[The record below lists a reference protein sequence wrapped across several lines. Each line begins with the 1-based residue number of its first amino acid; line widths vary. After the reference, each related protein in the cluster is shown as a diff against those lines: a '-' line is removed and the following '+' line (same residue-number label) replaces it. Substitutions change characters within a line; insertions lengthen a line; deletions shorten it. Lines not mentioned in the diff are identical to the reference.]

1 MCTIKTTSARVLAV
15 TSSLLLLTGC
25 LTVGPDYKPPE
36 TAAPKNW
43 SSDLASGLVAKPTD
57 AQTLARW
64 WTVFNDSTLSGLME
78 QARKG
83 NLSVRK
89 AEAAL
94 REARADRGIQRAA
107 LFPTASVNAAGSR
120 TRSSKAAG
128 GGGTANN
135 FANGFDASW
144 ELDIFGGKRRSLES
158 ATATMESSEEDLR
171 DTLVSLFAEVA
182 VDYVEIRSYQM
193 QLAIVESSVASQTET
208 YEIVRWRH
216 QSGLITQLDEDQ
228 ARLSLEQTRA
238 EIPTLRRNLE
248 QTGHNLAILLGQ
260 QPGTLKTLLVSTNP
274 IPVPPSEVA
283 VGVPANALRQRP
295 DVRSAERKLAAQ
307 TAQIGVAEADRYPT
321 FTLNG
326 SIGLESLMLGNLYT
340 ASARTAQLAA
350 NATWKFFDGGKIR
363 ENIKKQVALQEQVLC
378 DYETAVL
385 TALKDVENA
394 MVAYANEHTRRRALA
409 EAVRA
414 GQSALDLAR
423 NQYFAG
429 LVDFETVLT
438 TQRSLLSAQREL
450 VISDATISS
459 DLISLYKA
467 LGGGWTSLSPSATN
481 GGTKTS
487 SPENKS

>member
-1 MCTIKTTSARVLAV
+1 MKRVPTGQSNAR
-15 TSSLLLLTGC
+15 
-25 LTVGPDYKPPE
+25 
-36 TAAPKNW
+36 
-43 SSDLASGLVAKPTD
+43 
-57 AQTLARW
+57 
-64 WTVFNDSTLSGLME
+64 
-78 QARKG
+78 
-83 NLSVRK
+83 
-89 AEAAL
+89 
-94 REARADRGIQRAA
+94 A
-107 LFPTASVNAAGSR
+107 LFPTLSATDSASR

-135 FANGFDASW
+135 FGNGFDASW
-144 ELDIFGGKRRSLES
+144 ELDVFGGKRRSLES

-171 DTLVSLFAEVA
+171 DTLVSLYAEVA
-182 VDYVEIRSYQM
+182 VDYVEIRSYQT
-193 QLAIVESSVASQTET
+193 QLAIVEASVASQSET

-216 QSGLITQLDEDQ
+216 EAGLITQLDEDQ

-238 EIPTLRRNLE
+238 EIPTLRSNLE
-248 QTGHNLAILLGQ
+248 QTKHNLAILLGQ
-260 QPGTLKTLLVSTNP
+260 SPGMLRTLLAAAKP

-307 TAQIGVAEADRYPT
+307 TAQIGVAEANRYPT

-340 ASARTAQLAA
+340 ASARTAQIAA

-363 ENIKKQVALQEQVLC
+363 ENIKKQVALQEEVLC
-378 DYETAVL
+378 DYESAVL

-394 MVAYANEHTRRRALA
+394 MVAYANQQTRRRALT

-414 GQSALDLAR
+414 GQSALELAR
-423 NQYFAG
+423 HQYFAG
-429 LVDFETVLT
+429 LIDFEIVLT

-450 VISDATISS
+450 VISDATVTSS
-459 DLISLYKA
+459 LVSLYKA
-467 LGGGWTSLSPSATN
+467 LGGGWTPLSPTATN
-481 GGTKTS
+481 GTTKTP

>member
-1 MCTIKTTSARVLAV
+1 MA
-15 TSSLLLLTGC
+15 G
-25 LTVGPDYKPPE
+25 
-36 TAAPKNW
+36 
-43 SSDLASGLVAKPTD
+43 GLIAKPAD
-57 AQTLARW
+57 PQTLARW
-64 WTVFNDSTLSGLME
+64 WTVFNDSVMSDLME

-94 REARADRGIQRAA
+94 REARADRAIERAA
-107 LFPTASVNAAGSR
+107 LFPTLSATDSASR

-135 FANGFDASW
+135 FGNGFDASW
-144 ELDIFGGKRRSLES
+144 ELDVFGGKRRSLES

-171 DTLVSLFAEVA
+171 DTLVSLYAEVA
-182 VDYVEIRSYQM
+182 VDYVEIRSYQT
-193 QLAIVESSVASQTET
+193 QLAIVEASVASQSET

-216 QSGLITQLDEDQ
+216 EAGLITQLDEDQ

-238 EIPTLRRNLE
+238 EIPTLRSNLE
-248 QTGHNLAILLGQ
+248 QTKHNLAILLGQ
-260 QPGTLKTLLVSTNP
+260 SPGMLRTLLAAAKP

-307 TAQIGVAEADRYPT
+307 TAQIGVAEANRYPT

-340 ASARTAQLAA
+340 ASARTAQIAA

-363 ENIKKQVALQEQVLC
+363 ENIKKQVALQEEVLC
-378 DYETAVL
+378 DYESAVL

-394 MVAYANEHTRRRALA
+394 MVAYANQQTRRRALT

-414 GQSALDLAR
+414 GQSALELAR
-423 NQYFAG
+423 HQYFAG
-429 LVDFETVLT
+429 LIDFEIVLT

-450 VISDATISS
+450 VISDATVTSS
-459 DLISLYKA
+459 LVSLYKA
-467 LGGGWTSLSPSATN
+467 LGGGWTPLSPTATN
-481 GGTKTS
+481 GTTKTP